1 MGKVYCKLRICFLY
15 LCKFIHVVSFVCLFV
30 VFFIDTNCH
39 RIACKQDLYTM
50 LADIGNWQSLCIY
63 LGVPE
68 AVLSDLVNEDLEN
81 NDRREKCLAAYF
93 DQGEACWEKVIE
105 VVAGHPFYNKKLA
118 TQIAQKYGV
127 SWQG

>member
-1 MGKVYCKLRICFLY
+1 
-15 LCKFIHVVSFVCLFV
+15 
-30 VFFIDTNCH
+30 
-39 RIACKQDLYTM
+39 M

-127 SWQG
+127 SWQD